1 MKPILK
7 IVLVLLSALLVLSC
21 ASCATKER
29 GVPDGMKN
37 ATAADADYR
46 LYVPSVWNVNTA
58 YGVSGAYYSLAQ
70 QSTVSVQKY
79 PVSAEMEAAMAEN
92 AIEGGARLDWFWEEE
107 CKAAVSELALGGSVQ
122 VVEETNNLLT
132 LGGCNAHRFHSKATV
147 EGKNLH
153 FVHVIAEKNAAFYVF
168 SFIAA
173 GDLYEMLL
181 PNVESMLQS
190 FVFAEPY
197 VPTTYVKPIDPDAD
211 APEGMK
217 PASNNDV
224 AYRFYVPTAWEV
236 NGDVEIFAAY
246 VRSAGKVLANVSVVP
261 YYPDVESMSVAE
273 FYTLCEEMMKSTSG
287 EGGFELLDIQK
298 EVDLGGRLATAYTY
312 RYTVGGVEYRYVQVI
327 AAYKSMIYSLTYT
340 ALPEHFDTYRA
351 EFDRIVEEFEFR

>member
-1 MKPILK
+1 MKSIVK
-7 IVLVLLSALLVLSC
+7 IVLVLLAALLALSC

-29 GVPDGMKN
+29 DVPDGMKN

-79 PVSAEMEAAMAEN
+79 PVTAEMDAAMAELSL
-92 AIEGGARLDWFWEEE
+92 EGGARLDWFWEQE
-107 CKAAVSELALGGSVQ
+107 CKATVEALALGGSVQ
-122 VVEETNNLLT
+122 IMEEENNLLT
-132 LGGCNAHRFHSKATV
+132 LGGCNAHRFHCRATV
-147 EGKNLH
+147 DGNNLH
-153 FVHVIAEKNAAFYVF
+153 FVHAVTEKNGAFYVF

-173 GDLYEMLL
+173 GDLYESLL
-181 PNVESMLQS
+181 ANVESMLEQ
-190 FVFAEPY
+190 FIFAEPY
-197 VPTTYVKPIDPDAD
+197 VPDTYVKPIDPDAE

-217 PASNNDV
+217 LASNDDV
-224 AYRFYVPTAWEV
+224 AYRFYVPAAWEI

-246 VRSAGKVLANVSVVP
+246 VKGEGKVLANVSVVP

-273 FYTLCEEMMKSTSG
+273 FYTLCESMMKSTAG
-287 EGGFELLDIQK
+287 EGGFELLDTQT
-298 EVDLGGRLATAYTY
+298 EVDLGGRPATSYTY
-312 RYTVGGVEYRYVQVI
+312 RYTVGGVEYRYTQVI
-327 AAYKSMIYSLTYT
+327 AAYKSMLYSVTYT
-340 ALPEHFDTYRA
+340 ALPEHFETYRT